1 MHAYVYSSIRA
12 HAYMYVCVC
21 MCMYARYISVT
32 NMYHYKTYG
41 ELGKLKIVDL
51 TIQSCMLIYLYRHRI
66 HVPVSWYTYI
76 HTI

>member
-32 NMYHYKTYG
+32 NMYQYKTYG
-41 ELGKLKIVDL
+41 ELGKL
-51 TIQSCMLIYLYRHRI
+51 
-66 HVPVSWYTYI
+66 
-76 HTI
+76 